1 MSRIPNHLRYKSEH
15 GYKLTKGT
23 EHAAGFDV
31 CSSEEVTL
39 LPGHRWAIKTGL
51 YLEIPENL
59 YAQVESRSGLAVKSG
74 LTTLCG
80 VIDSDYRGE
89 LKIVLINLG
98 RDPVVV
104 AKGSRIAQL
113 VFHEVPSVSTEMV
126 ENIED
131 LSKTQRKDG
140 GFGST
145 GVN

>member
-1 MSRIPNHLRYKSEH
+1 MSTVTPTRSKISVRDLNFYYGKF
-15 GYKLTKGT
+15 
-23 EHAAGFDV
+23 HA
-31 CSSEEVTL
+31 L
-39 LPGHRWAIKTGL
+39 KNIH
-51 YLEIPENL
+51 LEIPENL
-59 YAQVESRSGLAVKSG
+59 YAQVESRSGLAVKNG